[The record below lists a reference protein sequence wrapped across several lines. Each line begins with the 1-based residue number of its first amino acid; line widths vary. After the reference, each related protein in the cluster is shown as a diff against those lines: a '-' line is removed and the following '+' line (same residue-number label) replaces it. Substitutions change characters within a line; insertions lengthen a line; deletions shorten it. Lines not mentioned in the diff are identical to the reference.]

1 MTRLTLALTLAAFPA
16 FAEDPNWNGDPQPEP
31 PAPPPVTVTIPNNP
45 GGSVYDPAGEVFFS
59 YCLCNGEYAVARGF
73 SLRSPEFRKQ
83 AAEHQC
89 RVLNEERQCAITD
102 QSYAG
107 EGLK

>member
-1 MTRLTLALTLAAFPA
+1 MTRLTLALILAAFPA
-16 FAEDPNWNGDPQPEP
+16 FANDPNWNGDPDPEP

-45 GGSVYDPAGEVFFS
+45 GGSVYDPYSRVYFGS
-59 YCLCNGEYAVARGF
+59 CLCDGTYTTAWGFETYA
-73 SLRSPEFRKQ
+73 FRKQ

-89 RVLNEERQCAITD
+89 RVLNEERQCAVTD

>member
-1 MTRLTLALTLAAFPA
+1 MTRLALSLILAAFPA
-16 FAEDPNWNGDPQPEP
+16 FANDPNWSGDPP
-31 PAPPPVTVTIPNNP
+31 PKEDSPPVTIPNNP
-45 GGSVYDPAGEVFFS
+45 GGSAYDPYSRVYFGS
-59 YCLCNGEYAVARGF
+59 CLCDGTYTTAWGF
-73 SLRSPEFRKQ
+73 ETFAFRKQ